1 MGIRHVTLPTEGLL
15 KFLILLGEYS
25 VKTDAVVR
33 SVVVTFKF
41 GDKVGETTVGRF
53 ISRLEELQ

>member
-1 MGIRHVTLPTEGLL
+1 M

-53 ISRLEELQ
+53 ISRLEKLQ